1 MSLTK
6 TTSIN
11 WAVISSQTRANRDLG
26 IFTTNVSQIN
36 MAYIPILF
44 IFLMENADSTCIYIY
59 VYSSVADLG
68 IYFEEF

>member
-1 MSLTK
+1 
-6 TTSIN
+6 
-11 WAVISSQTRANRDLG
+11 
-26 IFTTNVSQIN
+26 